1 MEQAK
6 EERRHVRLLPAAVAN
21 KIAAGEVVERPASV
35 VKEFM
40 ENSFDAGATRVEVTI
55 VAGGRKLISVAD
67 DGCGMERDDALLCL
81 EPQATSKI
89 RDVDDI
95 ERIATYGF
103 RGEAVPSVAAV
114 SRMILKTCA
123 RGDAA
128 GTCVEIDGGK
138 VRGVTEIGFPA
149 GTTFEVRD
157 LFFNV
162 PARRKFLKAYA
173 TEQAHIRTAFL
184 LQALAHPEATLKL
197 RADGRD
203 LVSVAGGATLEERV
217 HDLFGAEMLDA
228 LRPVDFTNGNVTVKG
243 FVGLPTLTR
252 ADRSEQYIFVN
263 RRAATAAIIPYA
275 LREAYPPLD
284 GDRKPVAILFIEV
297 PPTEVDVNVHPTKR
311 EVRFRDARAV
321 RDALI
326 MGVQKAL
333 GLGGARALEGA
344 GKDGGKAPEPP
355 QDAGQGMAESARSDI
370 AVGART
376 DSAAFRPVGAVL
388 QTAPARGA
396 GREVPPPSSSSYTPP
411 PPAPQVEPAEH
422 RSAGFPPAGNGEDAV
437 TMPAVQ
443 QELPMPPSGEAPG
456 LWKWCRILGQISS
469 GYLLMETDGGYV
481 VLDPRAAMERVL
493 YERMLD
499 GAQGISDPSQALLI
513 PQTVSLPP
521 EDAERIGANIDEV
534 RAIGI
539 GIDPFGDNAFIVEAL
554 PTGVSLPDIR
564 TFLSDISHGIAEA
577 GGKRGVADWRQ
588 KALARAAAASAA
600 TRMGPLPWPALAPL
614 VKELAKAKMPYTS
627 PRGNPTMLFT
637 SIRELDRKFG
647 HIK

>member
-228 LRPVDFTNGNVTVKG
+228 LRPVDFTSGNVTVKG

-333 GLGGARALEGA
+333 GLGGAGPLEGA

-355 QDAGQGMAESARSDI
+355 QNAGQGVAESARPDI
-370 AVGART
+370 AEEACP
-376 DSAAFRPVGAVL
+376 DSRASSRVP
-388 QTAPARGA
+388 APTT
-396 GREVPPPSSSSYTPP
+396 SYSPP
-411 PPAPQVEPAEH
+411 PPAPKLEPAEH
-422 RSAGFPPAGNGEDAV
+422 SAGLPQAGGGGGAV
-437 TMPAVQ
+437 PMPAVQ

-521 EDAERIGANIDEV
+521 EDAERIEANINEV

-600 TRMGPLPWPALAPL
+600 ARMGPLPWQALAPL
-614 VKELAKAKMPYTS
+614 VEELAKAKMPYTS

-647 HIK
+647 HVK

>member
-228 LRPVDFTNGNVTVKG
+228 LRPVDFTSGNVTVKG

-333 GLGGARALEGA
+333 GLGGAGPLEGA
-344 GKDGGKAPEPP
+344 EQA
-355 QDAGQGMAESARSDI
+355 AAEAARPDS

-388 QTAPARGA
+388 QNAPARGA
-396 GREVPPPSSSSYTPP
+396 GREVPPPSTTSYSPP
-411 PPAPQVEPAEH
+411 PPAPKVEPAEH
-422 RSAGFPPAGNGEDAV
+422 SAGFPPAGGGGGAV
-437 TMPAVQ
+437 PMPAVQ

-521 EDAERIGANIDEV
+521 EDAERIEANIAEV

-600 TRMGPLPWPALAPL
+600 TRMGPLPWQALAPL
-614 VKELAKAKMPYTS
+614 VEELAKAKMPYTS

>member
-311 EVRFRDARAV
+311 EVRFRDARTV

-333 GLGGARALEGA
+333 GLGCVRPLEGM
-344 GKDGGKAPEPP
+344 
-355 QDAGQGMAESARSDI
+355 GQGAAEAARPDI

-388 QTAPARGA
+388 QTAPARGV
-396 GREVPPPSSSSYTPP
+396 GREAPPPSTTSYSPP
-411 PPAPQVEPAEH
+411 PSTTSYSPPSPAPKVEPAEH
-422 RSAGFPPAGNGEDAV
+422 RSAGFPQTGGGGDAV
-437 TMPAVQ
+437 PMPAVQ

-521 EDAERIGANIDEV
+521 EDAERIEANIDEV

-600 TRMGPLPWPALAPL
+600 TRMGPLPWQALAPL
-614 VKELAKAKMPYTS
+614 VEELAKAKMPYTS

-647 HIK
+647 HVK

>member
-1 MEQAK
+1 MEQAPQ

-40 ENSFDAGATRVEVTI
+40 ENAFDAGATRVEVTI

-103 RGEAVPSVAAV
+103 RGEAVPSVASV
-114 SRMILKTCA
+114 SRMVLKTCA

-128 GTCVEIDGGK
+128 GTCIEIDGGK
-138 VRGVTEIGFPA
+138 VRGVSEIGFPA

-173 TEQAHIRTAFL
+173 TEQAHIRTVFL

-217 HDLFGAEMLDA
+217 HDLFGAEMLDV
-228 LRPVDFTNGNVTVKG
+228 LRPVDFTRGNVTVKG

-252 ADRSEQYIFVN
+252 ADRSEQYVFVN

-275 LREAYPPLD
+275 LREAYPPLE

-326 MGVQKAL
+326 LAIQEAL
-333 GLGGARALEGA
+333 GVGGAAVDTSPKATEATRIESAVAPPPPRYSPPRAAEA
-344 GKDGGKAPEPP
+344 AHPDVSKAP
-355 QDAGQGMAESARSDI
+355 
-370 AVGART
+370 
-376 DSAAFRPVGAVL
+376 RPVGAVL
-388 QTAPARGA
+388 PTAP
-396 GREVPPPSSSSYTPP
+396 T
-411 PPAPQVEPAEH
+411 
-422 RSAGFPPAGNGEDAV
+422 
-437 TMPAVQ
+437 VQ
-443 QELPMPPSGEAPG
+443 QELPLPPGGEAPG
-456 LWKWCRILGQISS
+456 LWKWCRLLGQITG

-481 VLDPRAAMERVL
+481 VVDPRAAHERVL

-499 GAQGISDPSQALLI
+499 GAHGLRDPSQALLM
-513 PQTVSLPP
+513 PQTVTLPP
-521 EDAERIGANIDEV
+521 EDAARIAANIADV
-534 RAIGI
+534 RAIGV
-539 GIDPFGDNAFIVEAL
+539 GLDPFGDNTFIVEAL
-554 PTGVSLPDIR
+554 PAGVSPADLR
-564 TFLSDISHGIAEA
+564 AFLTDISHGIAEA
-577 GGKRGVADWRQ
+577 GGKRGVADWKQ
-588 KALARAAAASAA
+588 KALARAAALSAVA
-600 TRMGPLPWPALAPL
+600 RMGTLPWQALAAL
-614 VKELAKAKMPYTS
+614 VEDLSKTRMPYTS

-637 SIRELDRKFG
+637 STRELDRKFG
-647 HIK
+647 HAK

>member
-333 GLGGARALEGA
+333 GQGVAEAAR
-344 GKDGGKAPEPP
+344 PN
-355 QDAGQGMAESARSDI
+355 I
-370 AVGART
+370 AVGACT
-376 DSAAFRPVGAVL
+376 DIAASRPVGAVL

-396 GREVPPPSSSSYTPP
+396 GREVPPPSSISYSPP
-411 PPAPQVEPAEH
+411 PPAPHVEPAEH
-422 RSAGFPPAGNGEDAV
+422 SAGFPQTGGGGGAFP
-437 TMPAVQ
+437 MPAVQ

-521 EDAERIGANIDEV
+521 EDAERIEANIDEV

-600 TRMGPLPWPALAPL
+600 TRMGPLPWQALAPL
-614 VKELAKAKMPYTS
+614 VEELAKAKMPYTS

-647 HIK
+647 HVK

>member
-1 MEQAK
+1 MAD
-6 EERRHVRLLPAAVAN
+6 ERIHVRLLPAAVAN

-40 ENSFDAGATRVEVTI
+40 ENAFDAGATRVEVAI

-103 RGEAVPSVAAV
+103 RGEAVPSVASV

-123 RGDAA
+123 RGDSA
-128 GTCVEIDGGK
+128 GTRIEIDGGNMRA
-138 VRGVTEIGFPA
+138 VSEIGFPP

-173 TEQAHIRTAFL
+173 TEQAHVRSTFI

-203 LVSVAGGATLEERV
+203 LISVAGGATLEERV
-217 HDLFGAEMLDA
+217 HDLFGAEMLDS
-228 LRPVDFTNGNVTVKG
+228 LRPVDFESGQVTVRG

-252 ADRSEQYIFVN
+252 ADRSEQYVFVN
-263 RRAATAAIIPYA
+263 RRAATAAVIPYA

-326 MGVQKAL
+326 LSIQKAL
-333 GLGGARALEGA
+333 GLGSFANP
-344 GKDGGKAPEPP
+344 APQPQAASPADAAAPP
-355 QDAGQGMAESARSDI
+355 
-370 AVGART
+370 
-376 DSAAFRPVGAVL
+376 RP
-388 QTAPARGA
+388 TTPA
-396 GREVPPPSSSSYTPP
+396 PPSSPAPPCRRSPPLHATYSP
-411 PPAPQVEPAEH
+411 PPAPY
-422 RSAGFPPAGNGEDAV
+422 GGNGTLAAS
-437 TMPAVQ
+437 MPNPGAQALNFPAPLLPPVQ
-443 QELPMPPSGEAPG
+443 QELALPPGGEAPG
-456 LWKWCRILGQISS
+456 LWQWCRILGRISG
-469 GYLLMETDGGYV
+469 GYLLLETDGGYV
-481 VLDPRAAMERVL
+481 VLDPGAAHERVL

-499 GAQGISDPSQALLI
+499 GAQGVRDPSQALLV
-513 PQTVSLPP
+513 PQTVTLPP
-521 EDAERIGANIDEV
+521 EDFDRISSNIDEV
-534 RAIGI
+534 RAIGV
-539 GIDPFGDNAFIVEAL
+539 GIDPFGDNTFIVESM
-554 PTGVSLPDIR
+554 PTGIS
-564 TFLSDISHGIAEA
+564 LSDIRPFLTDLSRGIAESGA
-577 GGKRGVADWRQ
+577 KRGVEGWRR
-588 KALARAAAASAA
+588 KALARAAAAAA
-600 TRMGPLPWPALAPL
+600 VSRMGEIPWRALAAL
-614 VKELAKAKMPYTS
+614 VEDLAKARMPYTS

-637 SIRELDRKFG
+637 STRELDRKFG
-647 HIK
+647 HAK

>member
-228 LRPVDFTNGNVTVKG
+228 LRPVDFTSGNVTVKG

-326 MGVQKAL
+326 MGVLKAL
-333 GLGGARALEGA
+333 GLGGARPPEGA

-355 QDAGQGMAESARSDI
+355 QDAGQGVAESARP
-370 AVGART
+370 
-376 DSAAFRPVGAVL
+376 DSAEVACPDSRAPFRVP
-388 QTAPARGA
+388 APTT
-396 GREVPPPSSSSYTPP
+396 SYSPP
-411 PPAPQVEPAEH
+411 PPAPKVEPAEL
-422 RSAGFPPAGNGEDAV
+422 SAGFPPAGGGGGAV
-437 TMPAVQ
+437 PMPAVQ

-521 EDAERIGANIDEV
+521 EDAERIEANIAEV

-600 TRMGPLPWPALAPL
+600 TRMGPLPWQALAPL
-614 VKELAKAKMPYTS
+614 VEELAKAKMPYTS

-647 HIK
+647 HVK